1 MPFVKG
7 KSGNPGGRKK
17 ITQESLDLEASCK
30 KLTPQALDTIVAIMQ
45 GGDNERNRLTAA
57 QYIVDRGYGK
67 PIQAVSGKD
76 GEAIQHDMTV
86 TFIRK
91 IIDG

>member
-1 MPFVKG
+1 MPFKKG
-7 KSGNPGGRKK
+7 QSGNPSGRKK
-17 ITQESLDLEASCK
+17 KDQESLDLEASCK
-30 KLTPQALDTIVAIMQ
+30 KLTPQALETIVAIMQ
-45 GGDNERNRLTAA
+45 GGDNERNKLTAA

-67 PIQAVSGKD
+67 PVQAVSGKD
-76 GEAIQHDMTV
+76 GESIKHDLTV